1 MKGFP
6 DVGGRLQWCQV
17 TPTLHL
23 LDGEGPVLSLVLDP
37 GLGGEV
43 SRWAH
48 GLSLELE

>member
-6 DVGGRLQWCQV
+6 DVGGRLPWCQV

-23 LDGEGPVLSLVLDP
+23 RDGEGPVLSLVLDP